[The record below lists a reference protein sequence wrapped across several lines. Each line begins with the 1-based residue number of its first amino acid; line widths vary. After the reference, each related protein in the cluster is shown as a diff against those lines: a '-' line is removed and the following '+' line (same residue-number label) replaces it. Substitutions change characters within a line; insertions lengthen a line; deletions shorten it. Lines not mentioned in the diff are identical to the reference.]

1 MDCKKNCKWIG
12 YDYITDECGHIITLR
27 EYKCEK
33 YKTNLGNKLE
43 RCTKCIDAD
52 MSRKSYKDKIYKE

>member
-1 MDCKKNCKWIG
+1 MDCKKDCKWIG
-12 YDYITDECGHIITLR
+12 YDYETDEYDYILGLK
-27 EYKCEK
+27 EFKCEK

-52 MSRKSYKDKIYKE
+52 KSRKSYKNKDKLF